1 MPILHGPYLLL
12 DEQWS
17 SKVSLL
23 QIIEIAVRCGV
34 RLFQYRNKTDSMLDC
49 FRKGVSLRKAVADAR
64 GIFIVNDRCD
74 LALALEADGVHLGQ
88 DDLPLACARH
98 VMGTKKMIG
107 ISTHR
112 PEEVIAA
119 TKGGADYLG
128 FGPIFPTTTKADHE
142 SVVGISGL
150 EQVRSLTPLPIF
162 AIGGITLDAVPAIQQ
177 AGGNGVAIA
186 SVVYQSNNIEHTF
199 QQLVTLFSA
208 PTQQAE

>member
-49 FRKGVSLRKAVADAR
+49 FQKGVSLRKAVADAR

-98 VMGTKKMIG
+98 VMGQKKMIG